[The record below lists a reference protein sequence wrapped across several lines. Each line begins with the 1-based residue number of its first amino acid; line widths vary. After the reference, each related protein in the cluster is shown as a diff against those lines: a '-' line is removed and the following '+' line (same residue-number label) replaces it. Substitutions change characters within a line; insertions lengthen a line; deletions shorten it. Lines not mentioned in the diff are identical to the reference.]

1 MATPK
6 PRTDILKLIQ
16 HLKVSGSAGAPPVK
30 RSTQALFANV
40 YNIPPK
46 DLYAGDMVWAD
57 SEATKN
63 LALALADL
71 AQENPRLFED
81 LCRMTAYRVAHQ
93 FGRPLMHVEYNAWL
107 DEYLAEG
114 AVPTSWFVLE
124 EEGYTRDYLAFEP
137 LDMRFIDDPNSLP
150 AHVAAVDNVSLIR
163 HILVSRDIDLSK
175 VPLAQQLNN
184 DNIHKHG
191 ILKNRHSSI
200 QLYGWA
206 DDGSGV
212 KKPVMYPSQLAGGKV
227 FAHAPL
233 DVARDAG
240 HLNVQRAVSELIDQQ
255 KWRDESNLRRFLVD
269 RSDLYDDATRQ
280 LNALSNVV
288 RDGCNGWRAA
298 DVAAYREW
306 VTDRLKLPYDPSRGG
321 VPYCFDPLQVYSCNK
336 PGTLNP
342 ALEHIGNETPKGN
355 HFESVCYPAIIIAKP
370 GVADLNKISFPHR
383 DNIKREYMVCGWGE
397 AYPHTR
403 RLRHHNAQ
411 SYNPSNVSVYPNLL
425 SPKSLEL
432 AFKKVLDREWVS
444 QQLPPNHRIFKF
456 IDESSPYIP
465 TSWVS

>member
-163 HILVSRDIDLSK
+163 HILVL
-175 VPLAQQLNN
+175 
-184 DNIHKHG
+184 
-191 ILKNRHSSI
+191 
-200 QLYGWA
+200 
-206 DDGSGV
+206 
-212 KKPVMYPSQLAGGKV
+212 
-227 FAHAPL
+227 
-233 DVARDAG
+233 
-240 HLNVQRAVSELIDQQ
+240 
-255 KWRDESNLRRFLVD
+255 
-269 RSDLYDDATRQ
+269 
-280 LNALSNVV
+280 
-288 RDGCNGWRAA
+288 CN
-298 DVAAYREW
+298 
-306 VTDRLKLPYDPSRGG
+306 
-321 VPYCFDPLQVYSCNK
+321 CCQVC
-336 PGTLNP
+336 
-342 ALEHIGNETPKGN
+342 
-355 HFESVCYPAIIIAKP
+355 
-370 GVADLNKISFPHR
+370 
-383 DNIKREYMVCGWGE
+383 
-397 AYPHTR
+397 
-403 RLRHHNAQ
+403 
-411 SYNPSNVSVYPNLL
+411 
-425 SPKSLEL
+425 
-432 AFKKVLDREWVS
+432 
-444 QQLPPNHRIFKF
+444 
-456 IDESSPYIP
+456 
-465 TSWVS
+465 

>member
-1 MATPK
+1 MVTPK

-16 HLKVSGSAGAPPVK
+16 HLKAHGSVYAPPAN
-30 RSTQALFANV
+30 RSSQTLFANMH
-40 YNIPPK
+40 NIPPEE
-46 DLYAGDMVWAD
+46 LYAGDMVWAD
-57 SEATKN
+57 DTAVNN
-63 LALALADL
+63 LAHALADL

-81 LCRMTAYRVAHQ
+81 LCGMTAYRVAHQ
-93 FGRPLMHVEYNAWL
+93 FGRPLMHVEYNTWL

-124 EEGYTRDYLAFEP
+124 EEGYTRECLAFEP

-163 HILVSRDIDLSK
+163 HVLVSRDIDLGK

-255 KWRDESNLRRFLVD
+255 KCRDESNLRRFLVD

-280 LNALSNVV
+280 LHALSSVV
-288 RDGCNGWRAA
+288 RDGCGGWRAA
-298 DVAAYREW
+298 DIAAYREW
-306 VTDRLKLPYDPSRGG
+306 VTDRLKLPYEISRGN
-321 VPYCFDPLQVYSCNK
+321 VPYCFDSSQVYSCNK

-342 ALEHIGNETPKGN
+342 ALEHIGNETPKGS
-355 HFESVCYPAIIIAKP
+355 HFEPVCYPAIIIAKP

-403 RLRHHNAQ
+403 RLRHHNTQ
-411 SYNPSNVSVYPNLL
+411 YYNPCNVSIYPNLL

-432 AFKKVLDREWVS
+432 AFTKVLNRGWVS
-444 QQLPPNHRIFKF
+444 QQLPPNHRIFEL
-456 IDESSPYIP
+456 IDERSPYIP